1 MVKVEETKTELPTV
15 RNTVRFCPNCGM
27 TLDASDRFC
36 PDCGYTL

>member
-1 MVKVEETKTELPTV
+1 VTVEAIQTALPTM
-15 RNTVRFCPNCGM
+15 RNTIRFCPNCGM